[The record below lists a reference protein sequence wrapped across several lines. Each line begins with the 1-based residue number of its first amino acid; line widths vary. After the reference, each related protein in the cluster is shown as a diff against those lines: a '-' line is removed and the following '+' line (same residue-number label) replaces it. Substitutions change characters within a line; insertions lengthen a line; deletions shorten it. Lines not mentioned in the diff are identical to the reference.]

1 MGCFHGCVV
10 EKVSGHTGLIR
21 IVAEY
26 DRVIL
31 LND

>member
-10 EKVSGHTGLIR
+10 EKVSGHTGVIR
-21 IVAEY
+21 IVAN

-31 LND
+31 MKD